1 MSIDITSFSASIL
14 PIQFLIHRYYG
25 GVKSYIAEYLKI
37 EKTDHS
43 EISGIV
49 GS

>member
-1 MSIDITSFSASIL
+1 MSIGITSFSASIL
-14 PIQFLIHRYYG
+14 PIQFLIHRYS
-25 GVKSYIAEYLKI
+25 GVQSYIAEYLKI
-37 EKTDHS
+37 ENTDKS